1 METLKERLT
10 FYLRLIWAW
19 MEFGFLC
26 VYTAFMI
33 PVFVVIFLI
42 LLVLPLIYI
51 GFATQSTLPLAL
63 YLFAVMVCVAVYCI
77 HKFFHESD
85 PDVPRQGRPL
95 ETEERAE
102 RRSRS
107 LISKSSNS
115 GRRR

>member
-1 METLKERLT
+1 
-10 FYLRLIWAW
+10 

-26 VYTAFMI
+26 VYAAFMI
-33 PVFVVIFLI
+33 PVYVFIFLI

-63 YLFAVMVCVAVYCI
+63 YLFAVLGCVAVYCI
-77 HKFFHESD
+77 HKFSHEGD
-85 PDVPRQGRPL
+85 PDVPRQGRPM
-95 ETEERAE
+95 ETEERAQ

-115 GRRR
+115 DRRR